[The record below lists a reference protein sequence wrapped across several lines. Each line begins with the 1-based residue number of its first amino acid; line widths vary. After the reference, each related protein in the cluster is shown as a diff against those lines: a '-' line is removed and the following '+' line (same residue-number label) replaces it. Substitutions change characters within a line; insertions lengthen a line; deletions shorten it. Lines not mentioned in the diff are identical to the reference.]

1 MQVILAKNMTN
12 IIEFPIWL
20 PKNEPK
26 YIKTNNTLKE
36 FLKLVEYY
44 EKKANQ
50 LLAEKNIR
58 VQYSINYHDPK
69 NDHLLEKWYDKAFSY
84 AESKPNIF
92 AFHVPRIYKNPE
104 KTFSAHKLN
113 KIKFVESDP
122 MWNIKKIPDK
132 TYDYC
137 VDTNYTNREL
147 VSWYS
152 DTKKFKK
159 IKFLHIEISN
169 PSMYKDFLSRE
180 NKKIFSSQEF
190 KTTEK
195 NWKKVLRS
203 ALKSLP
209 NDTFIIT
216 NIYLNELNPSSNKFA
231 EEFYSIL
238 DVNNKFVD
246 VLTLGMHDKYI
257 GTVNQSNKINVFS
270 SISKEPWQYYAEQAV
285 YKRLDID
292 NKNIDNEYMH
302 ELICCLSCYNL
313 IVYVIYKNNLV
324 PFDRDFVSKLDK
336 EIGNI
341 DNFNDIFIDDFN
353 TYIFKKRK
361 NIYGTNGLVTVPSHL
376 YNYENKDKRTKAL
389 FDKQVKKINN
399 KLTRFKTFYCNFDIV
414 RITNIDIGAGTWAC
428 EFYLDVIS
436 DQVDPIKCITFHN
449 LSISK
454 SKYEVKSEGK
464 IKSKLNEISHRYYIV
479 ANFDFEPKADNYP
492 FDWQHIYI
500 NYSVQN
506 EIKNGIIQPIPKN
519 FLDTNFSIEG
529 WKFRNTIS
537 GSKRSK
543 EEIYIDKNFRKKV
556 NLKKVAHVGW
566 TLSRANYI
574 TVSKICIPLI
584 FLFFLNYY
592 SLFIEY
598 EKSLRQISILTT
610 TFLSGI
616 ALYFSAERP
625 QPNRMTTIDL
635 IFIWYYV
642 QSGLIIVISAITS
655 GINENVFY
663 NFMNIL
669 KFIIPFGICF
679 LVLFVIFRTRNKKL
693 KPELY

>member
-1 MQVILAKNMTN
+1 
-12 IIEFPIWL
+12 
-20 PKNEPK
+20 
-26 YIKTNNTLKE
+26 
-36 FLKLVEYY
+36 
-44 EKKANQ
+44 
-50 LLAEKNIR
+50 
-58 VQYSINYHDPK
+58 
-69 NDHLLEKWYDKAFSY
+69 
-84 AESKPNIF
+84 
-92 AFHVPRIYKNPE
+92 
-104 KTFSAHKLN
+104 
-113 KIKFVESDP
+113 

-195 NWKKVLRS
+195 NWKKVLRK

-216 NIYLNELNPSSNKFA
+216 NIYLNELNPSSNEFA

-324 PFDRDFVSKLDK
+324 PFDKGFVSKLDK

-376 YNYENKDKRTKAL
+376 YNYENKDLLQLLSLLHL
-389 FDKQVKKINN
+389 F
-399 KLTRFKTFYCNFDIV
+399 
-414 RITNIDIGAGTWAC
+414 
-428 EFYLDVIS
+428 
-436 DQVDPIKCITFHN
+436 
-449 LSISK
+449 
-454 SKYEVKSEGK
+454 
-464 IKSKLNEISHRYYIV
+464 
-479 ANFDFEPKADNYP
+479 
-492 FDWQHIYI
+492 
-500 NYSVQN
+500 
-506 EIKNGIIQPIPKN
+506 
-519 FLDTNFSIEG
+519 
-529 WKFRNTIS
+529 
-537 GSKRSK
+537 
-543 EEIYIDKNFRKKV
+543 
-556 NLKKVAHVGW
+556 
-566 TLSRANYI
+566 
-574 TVSKICIPLI
+574 
-584 FLFFLNYY
+584 
-592 SLFIEY
+592 
-598 EKSLRQISILTT
+598 
-610 TFLSGI
+610 
-616 ALYFSAERP
+616 
-625 QPNRMTTIDL
+625 
-635 IFIWYYV
+635 
-642 QSGLIIVISAITS
+642 
-655 GINENVFY
+655 
-663 NFMNIL
+663 
-669 KFIIPFGICF
+669 
-679 LVLFVIFRTRNKKL
+679 
-693 KPELY
+693 